1 MQLYKG
7 TNRRW
12 LLAAQT
18 SSLLA
23 TSIFVAVIAAAVMAA
38 SFAADPVS
46 ADKHPQLVPAELRA
60 NVETDPDL
68 ETLTVLVTTQGESV
82 HFRIGSQTA
91 GSAVQLK
98 ERLEPLARLGGSI
111 SVRISHDAPFLH
123 TASAIAACRDAG
135 FRTVFLVPGG
145 PAR

>member
-1 MQLYKG
+1 MQLYKR

-23 TSIFVAVIAAAVMAA
+23 TSGFVAVIAAAVMAA
-38 SFAADPVS
+38 SFAAGPAS
-46 ADKHPQLVPAELRA
+46 GDKRPQLVPGELRA
-60 NVETDPDL
+60 DVAPDPDL
-68 ETLTVLVTTQGESV
+68 ETLTVLVITQGESV
-82 HFRIGSQTA
+82 HFRIGSKTA
-91 GSAVQLK
+91 GSAVELK
-98 ERLEPLARLGGSI
+98 ERLEPLAKLGGSI
-111 SVRISHDAPFLH
+111 SVRISHDAPFFH

-135 FRTVFLVPGG
+135 FGTIILVPGG